1 MFADASALC
10 AILNDEVDRADFLA
24 AIMDADEV
32 VISPIVA
39 WECVRAISKHH
50 AIPPGEAAQRFA
62 RFETLAGFG
71 VVGIG
76 RPEQRL
82 AVEAFERFGKGR
94 HAARLNMG
102 DCFAYACA
110 RSHDLP
116 LLYKGDDFT
125 HTDIA
130 RVPLSGRGPG

>member
-10 AILNDEVDRADFLA
+10 AILNDEVDRPDFLA
-24 AIMDADEV
+24 AIMEADEV
-32 VISPIVA
+32 FVSPIVT
-39 WECVRAISKHH
+39 WECVSAISKHH

-62 RFETLAGFG
+62 RFEALAGFG
-71 VVGIG
+71 LVGIG
-76 RPEQRL
+76 RTEQRL

-94 HAARLNMG
+94 HPARLNMG

-110 RSHDLP
+110 RSNGLP
-116 LLYKGDDFT
+116 LLFKGGDFI

-130 RVPLSGRGPG
+130 RVPLPGRDPG

>member
-10 AILNDEVDRADFLA
+10 AILYDEVDRPDFLA
-24 AIMDADEV
+24 AILDADEV
-32 VISPIVA
+32 FVSPIVV
-39 WECVRAISKHH
+39 WQCVRAITKHH

-76 RPEQRL
+76 RAEQRL

-94 HAARLNMG
+94 HLARLNMG

-110 RSHDLP
+110 RSHGLP
-116 LLYKGDDFT
+116 LLFKGDDFT

-130 RVPLSGRGPG
+130 RVPLPGRDPG